1 MPQET
6 KEIEILTDYIR
17 LDAFLKFTA
26 SVGTGGEA
34 KLLIQ
39 DGKVSVNGEIC
50 TQRTH
55 KLRDSD
61 LVKLGGE
68 SFVIR
73 GPAK

>member
-1 MPQET
+1 MPQKPE
-6 KEIEILTDYIR
+6 KIEITTDFIR

-39 DGKVSVNGEIC
+39 NGDVSVNGEVC

-55 KLRDSD
+55 KLRAGDV
-61 LVKLGGE
+61 VKVEGE
-68 SFVIR
+68 SFVVS
-73 GPAK
+73 GMPQ

>member
-1 MPQET
+1 MSQKP
-6 KEIEILTDYIR
+6 KEIEITTDFIR

-39 DGKVSVNGEIC
+39 DGEVAINGEVC

-55 KLRDSD
+55 KLRSGD
-61 LVKLGGE
+61 VVEVGGE
-68 SFVIR
+68 NFVVR
-73 GPAK
+73 GMSQ